1 MPVPSSVAPRAG
13 LSSYAA
19 GWQARDRLRQ
29 QQAAEWR
36 SRMEARLPQVA
47 RMLADDF
54 GATRVLLFGSL
65 ARGMAGPGSDIDLLV
80 DGLALERLIEATV
93 RAERLLAEARVDLV
107 PADQIRP
114 EVMTRA
120 LAEGVL
126 LHDGG

>member
-1 MPVPSSVAPRAG
+1 
-13 LSSYAA
+13 
-19 GWQARDRLRQ
+19 
-29 QQAAEWR
+29 
-36 SRMEARLPQVA
+36 
-47 RMLADDF
+47 MLADDF

>member
-1 MPVPSSVAPRAG
+1 MPVPPSVVPRAG

-29 QQAAEWR
+29 QRAAEWR
-36 SRMEARLPQVA
+36 SRMEACLPQVA

-54 GATRVLLFGSL
+54 GATRVLLFGSF
-65 ARGMAGPGSDIDLLV
+65 ARGIAVPGSDIDLLV
-80 DGLALERLIEATV
+80 DGLPMERLIEATV

-114 EVMTRA
+114 EVMTEA

>member
-1 MPVPSSVAPRAG
+1 
-13 LSSYAA
+13 
-19 GWQARDRLRQ
+19 
-29 QQAAEWR
+29 
-36 SRMEARLPQVA
+36 
-47 RMLADDF
+47 
-54 GATRVLLFGSL
+54 
-65 ARGMAGPGSDIDLLV
+65 MAGPGSDIDLLV